1 MKILKNPE
9 IAKTLLSLSI
19 IGVVA
24 VVVAFFMEMR
34 FGVLVFFLFISFVTV
49 YLVSE
54 KKRYKKISYLS
65 ESINNVLHGDDKIS
79 IENYSEGELGILQSE
94 IHKLVVRLREQQHTL
109 QNDKI
114 FLADSIADI
123 SHQIR
128 TPLTSVNLLVS
139 FISEPDISD
148 ERREKLSR
156 DLYSLLSR
164 MEWLIV
170 SLLKISKLDAGTIGF
185 KKQEISMEEFI
196 KKSVSP
202 ILVPIELRNQKLEIT
217 SDGNFYGDIHWT
229 SEAIVNIVKNCM
241 EHTDEGGMIKIEA
254 TENVL
259 YTEIIISDNGS
270 GIQKEDLP
278 HIFERFYR
286 SGKQDDNSYGI
297 GLALARMIV
306 SAQNGTIRAENISTG
321 GARFIMRFYKCT
333 V

>member
-1 MKILKNPE
+1 MKVLKNPE
-9 IAKTLLSLSI
+9 IAKTFLVLCI
-19 IGVVA
+19 IGIIAVA
-24 VVVAFFMEMR
+24 AAFYMEIR
-34 FGVLVFFLFISFVTV
+34 FGVLVFLLFIAFITI
-49 YLVSE
+49 YLMSE
-54 KKRYKKISYLS
+54 NKRYKKISYLS
-65 ESINNVLHGDDKIS
+65 ESINHILHGDEKIS
-79 IENYSEGELGILQSE
+79 IENYSEGELGILKSE

-156 DLYSLLSR
+156 DLYGLLSR

-170 SLLKISKLDAGTIGF
+170 SLLKISKLDAGTIEF
-185 KKQEISMEEFI
+185 KKQEISMDEFI

-202 ILVPIELRNQKLEIT
+202 VLVPIELKNQKLEI
-217 SDGNFYGDIHWT
+217 SSSGNFYGDIRWT

-241 EHTDEGGMIKIEA
+241 EHTSEGGIIKIEA

-259 YTEIIISDNGS
+259 YTEIIISDNGT
-270 GIQKEDLP
+270 GINKEDLP

-286 SGKQDDNSYGI
+286 SGKQESDSYGI

-306 SAQNGTIRAENISTG
+306 TSQNGTVRAENNATV